1 MYALTLLY
9 TAHCHSH
16 YLSDRSIALG
26 QFDQLADT
34 LSMACSIY
42 KANEI
47 ETPEMVVKAYQYA
60 TFSKVTQSTC
70 LY

>member
-1 MYALTLLY
+1 M
-9 TAHCHSH
+9 S
-16 YLSDRSIALG
+16 LG

-47 ETPEMVVKAYQYA
+47 ETPEMIVKAYQYT
-60 TFSKVTQSTC
+60 TFSKVIFIADIKYRMEGGWLNVETHSN
-70 LY
+70 

>member
-1 MYALTLLY
+1 M
-9 TAHCHSH
+9 S
-16 YLSDRSIALG
+16 LG

-47 ETPEMVVKAYQYA
+47 ETPEMIVKAYQYA
-60 TFSKVTQSTC
+60 TFSKVNLSLILNIKC
-70 LY
+70 KVAV